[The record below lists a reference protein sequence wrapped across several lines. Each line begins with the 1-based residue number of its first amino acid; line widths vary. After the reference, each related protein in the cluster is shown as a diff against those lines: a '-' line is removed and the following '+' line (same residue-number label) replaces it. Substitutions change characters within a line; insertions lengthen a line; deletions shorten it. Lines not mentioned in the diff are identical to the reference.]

1 MLLKNRLSK
10 KLMLL
15 TVCLMMSFKSFSQ
28 TDTDSLTTKIQLTK
42 PIAKLVIK
50 DLIQF
55 DGLSVEMQTMQNIL
69 TETNNKLLTQNELV
83 VNLEL
88 QNNNLQSVISGLNKK
103 YDVQS
108 NLSKDLEI
116 ALKRQK
122 RQSTIYKI
130 GAGIGAAA
138 TLLLLVQ

>member
-1 MLLKNRLSK
+1 MLSIAL
-10 KLMLL
+10 
-15 TVCLMMSFKSFSQ
+15 VMMSLNAFSQ
-28 TDTDSLTTKIQLTK
+28 SVTDSTKIQLTK

-55 DGLSVEMQTMQNIL
+55 DGLSTEMLTMQTIL
-69 TETNNKLLTQNELV
+69 TETNNKLLTQNQLV

-88 QNNNLQSVISGLNKK
+88 QNNNLESVIRELNIKFNTQAQLTS
-103 YDVQS
+103 DFQ
-108 NLSKDLEI
+108 L

-130 GAGIGAAA
+130 GSTVGAAA
-138 TLLLLVQ
+138 VLLLLAK

>member
-1 MLLKNRLSK
+1 MLLKSRLSR
-10 KLMLL
+10 KLTLL
-15 TVCLMMSFKSFSQ
+15 TVCMMMSFKSFSQ
-28 TDTDSLTTKIQLTK
+28 TDTDSLSTKIQLTK

-88 QNNNLQSVISGLNKK
+88 QNNNLQSVIKGLNEK

-108 NLSKDLEI
+108 NLSQDLEQ

-130 GAGIGAAA
+130 GSIVGATA

>member
-1 MLLKNRLSK
+1 
-10 KLMLL
+10 MLL

>member
-1 MLLKNRLSK
+1 
-10 KLMLL
+10 
-15 TVCLMMSFKSFSQ
+15 MMSFNAFSQ
-28 TDTDSLTTKIQLTK
+28 SATDSTKIQLTK

-55 DGLSVEMQTMQNIL
+55 DGLSTEMQTMQTIL
-69 TETNNKLLTQNELV
+69 SETNNKLIIQNQLV
-83 VNLEL
+83 TNIQLQNTNLE
-88 QNNNLQSVISGLNKK
+88 SVIRELNKK
-103 YDVQS
+103 YETQS
-108 NLSKDLEI
+108 SLTKDFEV

-130 GAGIGAAA
+130 GTTVGAVA

>member
-1 MLLKNRLSK
+1 
-10 KLMLL
+10 
-15 TVCLMMSFKSFSQ
+15 
-28 TDTDSLTTKIQLTK
+28 
-42 PIAKLVIK
+42 
-50 DLIQF
+50 
-55 DGLSVEMQTMQNIL
+55 MQNIL

>member
-1 MLLKNRLSK
+1 
-10 KLMLL
+10 
-15 TVCLMMSFKSFSQ
+15 
-28 TDTDSLTTKIQLTK
+28 
-42 PIAKLVIK
+42 
-50 DLIQF
+50 
-55 DGLSVEMQTMQNIL
+55 MQNIL

-88 QNNNLQSVISGLNKK
+88 QNNNLQSIINDLNKK

>member
-1 MLLKNRLSK
+1 MLLKSK
-10 KLMLL
+10 LKKVLMLSIAL
-15 TVCLMMSFKSFSQ
+15 VMMSLNAFSQ
-28 TDTDSLTTKIQLTK
+28 SVTDSTKIQLTK

-55 DGLSVEMQTMQNIL
+55 DGLSTEMLTMQTIL
-69 TETNNKLLTQNELV
+69 TETNNKLLTQNQLV

-88 QNNNLQSVISGLNKK
+88 QNNNLESVIRELNIKFNTQAQLTS
-103 YDVQS
+103 DFQ
-108 NLSKDLEI
+108 L

-130 GAGIGAAA
+130 GSTVGAAA
-138 TLLLLVQ
+138 VLLLLAK

>member
-10 KLMLL
+10 RLMLL

-122 RQSTIYKI
+122 RQATIYKI
-130 GAGIGAAA
+130 GSVVGAAA

>member
-1 MLLKNRLSK
+1 
-10 KLMLL
+10 
-15 TVCLMMSFKSFSQ
+15 MSFNTFSQ
-28 TDTDSLTTKIQLTK
+28 TAIDSTKIQLTK

-55 DGLSVEMQTMQNIL
+55 DGLSTEMKTMQSIL
-69 TETNNKLLTQNELV
+69 SETNSKLLIQNQLV
-83 VNLEL
+83 TNIKLQNTNLE
-88 QNNNLQSVISGLNKK
+88 SVIRELNKK
-103 YDVQS
+103 YETQS
-108 NLSKDLEI
+108 SLTRDFEV

-130 GAGIGAAA
+130 GTTVGAVA

>member
-1 MLLKNRLSK
+1 
-10 KLMLL
+10 
-15 TVCLMMSFKSFSQ
+15 MMSFNTFSQ
-28 TDTDSLTTKIQLTK
+28 TAIDSTKIQLTK

-55 DGLSVEMQTMQNIL
+55 DGLSTEMQTMQSIL
-69 TETNNKLLTQNELV
+69 SETNSKLLIQNQLV
-83 VNLEL
+83 TNIKLQNTNLE
-88 QNNNLQSVISGLNKK
+88 SVIRELNKK
-103 YDVQS
+103 YETQS
-108 NLSKDLEI
+108 SLTRDFEV

-130 GAGIGAAA
+130 GTTVGAVA

>member
-1 MLLKNRLSK
+1 
-10 KLMLL
+10 
-15 TVCLMMSFKSFSQ
+15 MMSLNAFSQ
-28 TDTDSLTTKIQLTK
+28 SVTDSTKIQLTK

-55 DGLSVEMQTMQNIL
+55 DGLSTEMLTIQTIL
-69 TETNNKLLTQNELV
+69 TETNNKLLTQNQLV

-88 QNNNLQSVISGLNKK
+88 QNNNLESVIRELNIKFNTQAQLTS
-103 YDVQS
+103 DFQ
-108 NLSKDLEI
+108 L

-130 GAGIGAAA
+130 GSTVGAAA
-138 TLLLLVQ
+138 VLLLLAK

>member
-10 KLMLL
+10 RLMLL

-103 YDVQS
+103 YDVQ
-108 NLSKDLEI
+108 NQLSKDLEI

-122 RQSTIYKI
+122 RQATIYKI

>member
-1 MLLKNRLSK
+1 
-10 KLMLL
+10 LMLL
-15 TVCLMMSFKSFSQ
+15 TILSMMSFNTFSQ
-28 TDTDSLTTKIQLTK
+28 TAIDSTKIQLTK

-55 DGLSVEMQTMQNIL
+55 DGLSTEMKTMQSIL
-69 TETNNKLLTQNELV
+69 SETNSKLLIPNQLVTNVKLQNT
-83 VNLEL
+83 NLE
-88 QNNNLQSVISGLNKK
+88 SVIRELNKK
-103 YDVQS
+103 YETQS
-108 NLSKDLEI
+108 SLTRDFEV

-130 GAGIGAAA
+130 GTTVGAVA

>member
-1 MLLKNRLSK
+1 
-10 KLMLL
+10 
-15 TVCLMMSFKSFSQ
+15 MMSWNATSQ
-28 TDTDSLTTKIQLTK
+28 NAIDSTKIQLTK

-55 DGLSVEMQTMQNIL
+55 DGLSVEMQTMQDIL

-103 YDVQS
+103 FDVQS
-108 NLSKDLEI
+108 NLSKNLEI

>member
-1 MLLKNRLSK
+1 
-10 KLMLL
+10 
-15 TVCLMMSFKSFSQ
+15 MMSWNATSQ
-28 TDTDSLTTKIQLTK
+28 NVTDSSKIQLTK

-55 DGLSVEMQTMQNIL
+55 DGLSTEMQTMQSIL
-69 TETNNKLLTQNELV
+69 SETNSKLLIQNQLV
-83 VNLEL
+83 TNIKLQNTNLE
-88 QNNNLQSVISGLNKK
+88 SVIRELNKK
-103 YDVQS
+103 YETQS
-108 NLSKDLEI
+108 SLTKDFEV

-130 GAGIGAAA
+130 GTTVGAVA

>member
-1 MLLKNRLSK
+1 
-10 KLMLL
+10 
-15 TVCLMMSFKSFSQ
+15 MSFNAFSQ
-28 TDTDSLTTKIQLTK
+28 SATDSTKIQLTK

-55 DGLSVEMQTMQNIL
+55 DGLSTEMQTMQTIL
-69 TETNNKLLTQNELV
+69 SETNNKLIIQNQLV
-83 VNLEL
+83 TNIQLQNTNLE
-88 QNNNLQSVISGLNKK
+88 SVIRELNKK
-103 YDVQS
+103 YETQS
-108 NLSKDLEI
+108 SLTKDFEV

-130 GAGIGAAA
+130 GTTVGAVA

>member
-1 MLLKNRLSK
+1 
-10 KLMLL
+10 
-15 TVCLMMSFKSFSQ
+15 MMSFNSFSQ
-28 TDTDSLTTKIQLTK
+28 TATDSIKIQLTK

-55 DGLSVEMQTMQNIL
+55 DGLSTEMLTMQSIL
-69 TETNNKLLTQNELV
+69 TETNNKLLTQNQLV

-103 YDVQS
+103 YDVQT

>member
-1 MLLKNRLSK
+1 
-10 KLMLL
+10 MLL

-122 RQSTIYKI
+122 RQATIYKI
-130 GAGIGAAA
+130 GSVVGAAA

>member
-1 MLLKNRLSK
+1 
-10 KLMLL
+10 
-15 TVCLMMSFKSFSQ
+15 MMSFNSFSQ
-28 TDTDSLTTKIQLTK
+28 TATDSIKIQLTK

-55 DGLSVEMQTMQNIL
+55 DGLSTEMLTMQSIL
-69 TETNNKLLTQNELV
+69 TETNNKLLTQNQLV

-103 YDVQS
+103 YDVQT
-108 NLSKDLEI
+108 NLSKDLEL

-130 GAGIGAAA
+130 GEGIGAAA

>member
-1 MLLKNRLSK
+1 
-10 KLMLL
+10 
-15 TVCLMMSFKSFSQ
+15 
-28 TDTDSLTTKIQLTK
+28 
-42 PIAKLVIK
+42 
-50 DLIQF
+50 
-55 DGLSVEMQTMQNIL
+55 MQSIL
-69 TETNNKLLTQNELV
+69 TETNNKLLTQNQLV

-88 QNNNLQSVISGLNKK
+88 QNNNLQSVILGLNKK
-103 YDVQS
+103 YDVQT
-108 NLSKDLEI
+108 NLSKDLEL

>member
-1 MLLKNRLSK
+1 MLLKERLNK
-10 KLMLL
+10 NLMLL
-15 TVCLMMSFKSFSQ
+15 TILSMMSFNTFSQ
-28 TDTDSLTTKIQLTK
+28 TAIDSTKIQLTK

-55 DGLSVEMQTMQNIL
+55 DGLSTEMQTMQSIL
-69 TETNNKLLTQNELV
+69 SETNSKLLIQNQLV
-83 VNLEL
+83 TNIKLQNTNLE
-88 QNNNLQSVISGLNKK
+88 SVIRELNKK
-103 YDVQS
+103 YETQS
-108 NLSKDLEI
+108 SLTRDFEV

-130 GAGIGAAA
+130 GTTVGAVA

>member
-1 MLLKNRLSK
+1 
-10 KLMLL
+10 
-15 TVCLMMSFKSFSQ
+15 MSFNTFSQ
-28 TDTDSLTTKIQLTK
+28 NAIDSTKIQLTK

-55 DGLSVEMQTMQNIL
+55 DGLSTEMQTMQSIL
-69 TETNNKLLTQNELV
+69 SETNSKLLIQNQLV
-83 VNLEL
+83 TNIKLQNTNLE
-88 QNNNLQSVISGLNKK
+88 SVIRELNKK
-103 YDVQS
+103 YETQS
-108 NLSKDLEI
+108 SLTKDFEV

-130 GAGIGAAA
+130 GTTVGAVA

>member
-1 MLLKNRLSK
+1 
-10 KLMLL
+10 
-15 TVCLMMSFKSFSQ
+15 
-28 TDTDSLTTKIQLTK
+28 
-42 PIAKLVIK
+42 
-50 DLIQF
+50 
-55 DGLSVEMQTMQNIL
+55 MQSIL
-69 TETNNKLLTQNELV
+69 TETNNKLLTQNQLV

-103 YDVQS
+103 YDVQT
-108 NLSKDLEI
+108 NLSKDLEL